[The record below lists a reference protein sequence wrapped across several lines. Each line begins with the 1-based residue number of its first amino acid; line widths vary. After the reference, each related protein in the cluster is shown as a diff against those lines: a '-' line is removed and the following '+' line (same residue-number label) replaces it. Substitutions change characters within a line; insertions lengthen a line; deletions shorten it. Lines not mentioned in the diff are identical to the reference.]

1 MNEDRDEDRLPALRG
16 LRLDAE
22 PQCDLWPEI
31 AMRLPSRRRQ
41 GLRAGLGLAMAAGLT
56 LALGLGFLPVAQR
69 QPEGSLPAQTLIV
82 SPGTT
87 APLAGAPVLGQ
98 SRALIKANLQIARS
112 SRQQLR
118 QALQQDPDAEF
129 LQRLLQ
135 RTEEHDAQLHEL
147 LREAS

>member
-22 PQCDLWPEI
+22 PQRDLWPDI
-31 AMRLPSRRRQ
+31 ALRLAPRKRG

-56 LALGLGFLPVAQR
+56 LALGLGFLPVT
-69 QPEGSLPAQTLIV
+69 QPPVQDALPVQTLTV
-82 SPGTT
+82 SPETV
-87 APLAGAPVLGQ
+87 APGAAAPVLGQ

-118 QALQQDPDAEF
+118 QALQQDPEAEF

-135 RTEEHDAQLHEL
+135 RTEQHDAQLHEL